1 MIRKQFFSLEGFL
14 SVQLFVYYCMKIQEG
29 YYVLLFHSKRKKW
42 LVKVTAQK
50 KMHTHL
56 GVIDVSSVIGL
67 EYGSLIKTTEG
78 KSVYLIQPT
87 VYDFIM
93 KSERKTQIVYPKD
106 LGYIASR
113 TGLQNGSKVLEIG
126 TGSAALTTFMASI
139 VRPTGHIY
147 TYDVNADFMA
157 IARKNLEKAEMLQY
171 VTMHQQDPH
180 LGLSIREADVAVVD
194 LGDPWSVVAH
204 VHVSLK
210 GSGAFV
216 AICPTMN
223 QLEKTA
229 TVLKQSGYVD
239 VDCVEIMI
247 RDIEAR
253 EGMTRPSMRMIGHTT
268 YLIFGRK
275 VESSSFQLLQNI
287 SSS

>member
-1 MIRKQFFSLEGFL
+1 
-14 SVQLFVYYCMKIQEG
+14 MKIQEG

-42 LVKVTAQK
+42 LVKVTTQK

-78 KSVYLIQPT
+78 KSIYLIQPT
-87 VYDFIM
+87 VHDLIM

-113 TGLQNGSKVLEIG
+113 TGLQNGSTVLEIG

-139 VRPTGHIY
+139 VKPTGHIY
-147 TYDVNADFMA
+147 TYDINADFMA
-157 IARKNLEKAEMLQY
+157 IARKNLEKAGMLQY

-180 LGLSIREADVAVVD
+180 LGVSIREADVAVVD
-194 LGDPWSVVAH
+194 LGDPWSVVAD

-229 TVLKQSGYVD
+229 TVLKQCGCVD

-275 VESSSFQLLQNI
+275 VESSTFQLLQNI
-287 SSS
+287 SSP

>member
-1 MIRKQFFSLEGFL
+1 MFYFFIQRERNGWLKLLQRRNCTHISESLMFHRLLEWNMDL
-14 SVQLFVYYCMKIQEG
+14 SLNRLRESAY
-29 YYVLLFHSKRKKW
+29 
-42 LVKVTAQK
+42 
-50 KMHTHL
+50 
-56 GVIDVSSVIGL
+56 
-67 EYGSLIKTTEG
+67 
-78 KSVYLIQPT
+78 
-87 VYDFIM
+87 IM

-106 LGYIASR
+106 FGYIASR
-113 TGLQNGSKVLEIG
+113 TGLQNGSVVLEIG
-126 TGSAALTTFMASI
+126 TGSGALTTFMASI
-139 VRPTGHIY
+139 VKPTGHIY
-147 TYDVNADFMA
+147 TYDINSDFMA
-157 IARKNLEKAEMLQY
+157 IARKNLEKAGMLEH
-171 VTMHQQDPH
+171 VTMHLEDPH
-180 LGLSIREADVAVVD
+180 LGLSVREADVAVVD

-229 TVLKQSGYVD
+229 NTLKQGGFAD

-268 YLIFGRK
+268 YLIFARK
-275 VESSSFQLLQNI
+275 VESSSLEYAQTL
-287 SSS
+287 SSPLA